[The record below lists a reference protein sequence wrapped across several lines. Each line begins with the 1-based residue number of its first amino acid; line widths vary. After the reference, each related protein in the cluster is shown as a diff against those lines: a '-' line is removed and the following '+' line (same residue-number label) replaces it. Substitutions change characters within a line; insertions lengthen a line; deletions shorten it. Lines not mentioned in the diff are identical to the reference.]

1 MPLAVPF
8 PLRLLLHFLRQSHPC
23 LLGNALINL
32 ESLPLHSQLTRR
44 YQTRATAA
52 HRIANNATNGAEPL
66 DEIFGFLD
74 WLLPFMRALF
84 PLRHRQEIRERSP
97 PSFSR
102 LADKRNN
109 RLPLA
114 PKLRSLHKAI
124 ANRQLNGE
132 RPEII
137 QMLAHRRHH
146 FRQMRLTTVRQA
158 KPAWTERACS
168 KASQFAIEWDR
179 FTVIRRITEDHI
191 EAAISDGVAKFAEV
205 TSFDSH

>member
-44 YQTRATAA
+44 YQTRTTAA

-84 PLRHRQEIRERSP
+84 SLRHRQEIRERSP

-102 LADKRNN
+102 LAYKSDN

-114 PKLRSLHKAI
+114 PKLRSLH
-124 ANRQLNGE
+124 RSE
-132 RPEII
+132 EHPSEI
-137 QMLAHRRHH
+137 
-146 FRQMRLTTVRQA
+146 
-158 KPAWTERACS
+158 P
-168 KASQFAIEWDR
+168 
-179 FTVIRRITEDHI
+179 
-191 EAAISDGVAKFAEV
+191 V
-205 TSFDSH
+205 TL